1 MENKDSVIQPPEN
14 QTGLASA
21 AQQTQTKPKAKVKV
35 KKRRARSDKGVT
47 RPRATAQ
54 TALEKAETPLM
65 TSIQRRDAAHANNA
79 RPERV
84 PMAANYEK
92 LGSIAKI
99 YEREGYHLRMFRDE
113 PGRIDQA
120 LRAHYVF
127 VLDEQ
132 GNQIT
137 YRKGL
142 RTMILME
149 LPNKLWEEEK
159 ALLEAK
165 TSDIVKAKQEVGKGQ
180 YIPDGKSQPLTRSGF
195 TDPTA
200 YDEQ

>member
-1 MENKDSVIQPPEN
+1 MENKDSVIQPPEK

-21 AQQTQTKPKAKVKV
+21 TQPPQKKSKPAA
-35 KKRRARSDKGVT
+35 KRRKARSDKGVT

-54 TALEKAETPLM
+54 TPLEKVETPLM

-92 LGSIAKI
+92 LGSIAKL

-159 ALLEAK
+159 RLLEAT
-165 TSDIVKAKQEVGKGQ
+165 TSDRVKAKQEVAPDQ
-180 YIPDGKSQPLTRSGF
+180 YVPDGKIQPLNRSGF
-195 TDPTA
+195 TDPTM
-200 YDEQ
+200 YD